1 MSDRILDIV
10 RKEFSRLTALIEDA
24 AVIASVGHGIDN
36 VEDGRRQHE
45 RLSKALDRIGVGLR
59 NLEKRLG

>member
-1 MSDRILDIV
+1 MTDPRIDGV

-24 AVIASVGHGIDN
+24 AVIASVGQGIDN

-45 RLSKALDRIGVGLR
+45 RLSKALDRIGVGPR